1 MGTCY
6 GSPQKELDYHIQSKN
21 FCKLNTL
28 YRVSHG
34 EQYSGPNTG
43 QPTLVYAAE
52 LRRLTG
58 VQTEQNPRRT

>member
-21 FCKLNTL
+21 SCKLNIL

-34 EQYSGPNTG
+34 EQYSGPNSG
-43 QPTLVYAAE
+43 QSALVYAAE
-52 LRRLTG
+52 LRRVACL
-58 VQTEQNPRRT
+58 QTQQNPRRT